1 MYQAFKR
8 ICDLILSALSI
19 TILSPLLIPVMIG
32 LKLTG
37 EGYIFYL
44 QERVGYKNQL
54 FNIYKFATMLLDS
67 PNMKGGAITMKNDP
81 RITPMGGFLRKS
93 KINELPQLFNILLG
107 DMSFVGPRPVMKKQS
122 FDLYPEDV
130 KQVIYNVKP
139 GLTGIGSLVFR
150 DEEQIITDHVNSGGN
165 AQDFYKNEIYPHKG
179 KVEQWYQ
186 ENQSFLTDLK
196 ILILTAWTVLFPTSQ
211 KVYDWFPDLPFSNT
225 FQTAS
230 VATHS
235 NSFATLSDQ
244 PKVSII
250 TVSWN
255 SAETIHTAINSVRF
269 QTYPNIEYIIV
280 DGDSSDGTKDVLEEN
295 ADVITKM
302 ISEPDK
308 GIYDAMNK
316 GLEMATGEIVGF
328 LNSDDFYAHNNVV
341 KQIVETLK
349 KNETDSVYGDLKYVK
364 RDKLDKVIRYWK
376 AKPYKRKR
384 FLLGWMPP
392 HPTFYAK
399 SEIYR
404 KFGNFNIILRNSA
417 DYELMLR
424 FLFKHY
430 VSSSYINDVLVI
442 MRDGG
447 ASNNSIKSRL
457 NANFEDRKAWRINN
471 LHPRFYTGFLKP
483 VRKIKQFFS

>member
-165 AQDFYKNEIYPHKG
+165 AQDF
-179 KVEQWYQ
+179 
-186 ENQSFLTDLK
+186 
-196 ILILTAWTVLFPTSQ
+196 
-211 KVYDWFPDLPFSNT
+211 
-225 FQTAS
+225 
-230 VATHS
+230 
-235 NSFATLSDQ
+235 
-244 PKVSII
+244 
-250 TVSWN
+250 
-255 SAETIHTAINSVRF
+255 
-269 QTYPNIEYIIV
+269 
-280 DGDSSDGTKDVLEEN
+280 
-295 ADVITKM
+295 
-302 ISEPDK
+302 
-308 GIYDAMNK
+308 
-316 GLEMATGEIVGF
+316 
-328 LNSDDFYAHNNVV
+328 
-341 KQIVETLK
+341 
-349 KNETDSVYGDLKYVK
+349 
-364 RDKLDKVIRYWK
+364 
-376 AKPYKRKR
+376 
-384 FLLGWMPP
+384 
-392 HPTFYAK
+392 
-399 SEIYR
+399 
-404 KFGNFNIILRNSA
+404 
-417 DYELMLR
+417 
-424 FLFKHY
+424 
-430 VSSSYINDVLVI
+430 
-442 MRDGG
+442 
-447 ASNNSIKSRL
+447 
-457 NANFEDRKAWRINN
+457 
-471 LHPRFYTGFLKP
+471 
-483 VRKIKQFFS
+483 